1 MIAVVADDISG
12 AAELAGAALRH
23 GLRAEVQT
31 SFDPATDADV
41 VCLDTDTRSLA
52 ASEAAPRTAE
62 AVRRLA
68 EARPR
73 WIYKKCDSVLRGN
86 VRAELL
92 AAMGAAGKSRA
103 MLVSANPSRR
113 RVVRAGQIFVGDLPL
128 HDTPFAH
135 DPEHPRTTAR
145 IVDLLGGEIGGVDA
159 PDAESAADLVRH
171 AEAVDGGILP
181 AGGVEFF
188 EALLRKEGCKAGG
201 PVAAGPRPSYAVT
214 LAVCGSATSWAVR
227 RDQAGALGMTVF
239 AFPLEASA
247 IAAELRVKGRALV
260 GIGDG
265 PVTRSFAP
273 TALVSRL
280 ARVCAEVLAL
290 VPTDRVLLEGGATA
304 GAVIHRLA
312 WKRLAACQVAAPG
325 VGALRPVGEERPL
338 VLIKPGSYDWPAE
351 IWG

>member
-1 MIAVVADDISG
+1 MMI
-12 AAELAGAALRH
+12 
-23 GLRAEVQT
+23 
-31 SFDPATDADV
+31 
-41 VCLDTDTRSLA
+41 
-52 ASEAAPRTAE
+52 
-62 AVRRLA
+62 
-68 EARPR
+68 
-73 WIYKKCDSVLRGN
+73 
-86 VRAELL
+86 
-92 AAMGAAGKSRA
+92 
-103 MLVSANPSRR
+103 
-113 RVVRAGQIFVGDLPL
+113 
-128 HDTPFAH
+128 
-135 DPEHPRTTAR
+135 
-145 IVDLLGGEIGGVDA
+145 
-159 PDAESAADLVRH
+159 
-171 AEAVDGGILP
+171 
-181 AGGVEFF
+181 
-188 EALLRKEGCKAGG
+188 
-201 PVAAGPRPSYAVT
+201 
-214 LAVCGSATSWAVR
+214 
-227 RDQAGALGMTVF
+227 F

>member
-1 MIAVVADDISG
+1 MIAVIADDISG

-31 SFDPATDADV
+31 AFDPSADAEV
-41 VCLDTDTRSLA
+41 ICVDTDTRSLG

-62 AVRRLA
+62 TVRRVA
-68 EARPR
+68 EADPK

-92 AAMGAAGKSRA
+92 AAMGAAGKARA
-103 MLVSANPSRR
+103 ILVSANPSRR
-113 RVVRAGQIFVGDLPL
+113 RIVRGGQIFVGDLPL
-128 HDTPFAH
+128 HDTAFAR

-145 IVDLLGGEIGGVDA
+145 IVDLLGGELGGVAA

-171 AEAVDGGILP
+171 AAAVDGGILP

-188 EALLRKEGCKAGG
+188 EALLRKEGCQ
-201 PVAAGPRPSYAVT
+201 AAARGEASRDSHPVT
-214 LAVCGSATSWAVR
+214 LAVCGSAASWPAR
-227 RDQAGALGMTVF
+227 RDQARALGLAVF
-239 AFPLEASA
+239 SFPLEAAA
-247 IAAELRVKGRALV
+247 IAAELRGRGPALV

-265 PVTRSFAP
+265 PATRALAP
-273 TALVSRL
+273 AALASRL

-290 VPTDRVLLEGGATA
+290 VPADRLLLEGGATA
-304 GAVIHRLA
+304 GAVIHRLG
-312 WKRLAACQVAAPG
+312 WRRLAACQVAAPG
-325 VGALRPVGEERPL
+325 VGALRPVGQDRPL
-338 VLIKPGSYDWPAE
+338 LLIKPGSYDWPPE